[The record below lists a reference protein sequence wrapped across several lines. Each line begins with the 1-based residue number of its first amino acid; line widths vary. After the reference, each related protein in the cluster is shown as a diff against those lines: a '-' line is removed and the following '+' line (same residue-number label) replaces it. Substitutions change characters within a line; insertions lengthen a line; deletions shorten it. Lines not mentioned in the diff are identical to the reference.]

1 MPRARRK
8 EVEASAGSPG
18 NPIPLPKSKK
28 LLQRYYAGGRLPS
41 PMGGRLEVLGVRE
54 GQQGRGRVMLE
65 CSTSS
70 LRFILEVPRA
80 SRDEREEVAETLAA
94 GNDPTCPRHGS
105 SQALAKQGKRYVCPR
120 CGVTYA
126 RLD

>member
-8 EVEASAGSPG
+8 ETEAPAGSPG

-28 LLQRYYAGGRLPS
+28 LLQRYYEGGRLPS

-54 GQQGRGRVMLE
+54 GQHGRGRVMLE
-65 CSTSS
+65 CSASS
-70 LRFILEVPRA
+70 LRFLLQLPRA
-80 SRDEREEVAETLAA
+80 SREEREAVAETLAE
-94 GNDPTCPRHGS
+94 GNDPTCPRHGP
-105 SQALAKQGKRYVCPR
+105 SQGLSKQGKRYLCPR
-120 CGVTYA
+120 CGVTFA